1 MPKSTFFNLPEE
13 KRNRITEAAIEE
25 FSKNLFHKASITRI
39 VENADIAKGSFY
51 QYFDD
56 KKDIFKYIVDLGTQK
71 KIAYLEHVSANFT
84 NMSFFE
90 IIRELYIGGIMFSKE
105 NPKLANIGYN
115 FINSTDDNFKN
126 EVYGENL
133 PKSNQ
138 MFLVFLQQGIEK
150 GEINPDIDLELV
162 SQMMTTL
169 SVSIGEY
176 FLKEVKKVDNMEILD
191 LVDKMLFVLRNG
203 IEKRS

>member
-1 MPKSTFFNLPEE
+1 MPKSTFFNLHEE
-13 KRNRITEAAIEE
+13 KRERIIEAAIEE
-25 FSKNLFHKASITRI
+25 FAENLFHKASITRI
-39 VENADIAKGSFY
+39 VDNADIAKGSFY

-71 KIAYLEHVSANFT
+71 KIKYLEHVSTNFT
-84 NMSFFE
+84 NMNFFE
-90 IIRELYIGGIMFSKE
+90 IVRELYIGGIMFSKE

-150 GEINPDIDLELV
+150 GEINPDVDLELV
-162 SQMMTTL
+162 SQMITTL

-176 FLKEVKKVDNMEILD
+176 FLKEIKKDDNMEILD

-203 IEKRS
+203 IEKRA